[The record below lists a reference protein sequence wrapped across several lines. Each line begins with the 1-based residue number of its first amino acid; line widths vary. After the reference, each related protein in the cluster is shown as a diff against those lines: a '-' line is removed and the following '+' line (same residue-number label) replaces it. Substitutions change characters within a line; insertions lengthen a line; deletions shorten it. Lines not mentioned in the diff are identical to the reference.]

1 MAQYVETRE
10 NNGVNSIKIG
20 TVIRTIPSSVMGG
33 ISIMLFSMIAL
44 IGVNTI
50 KNEGV
55 KFDIKNIIVMIT
67 IIFIGLS
74 GLFLPKA
81 IGINITETVSISGLS
96 LSALVGVILNI
107 ILSKIFK

>member
-1 MAQYVETRE
+1 
-10 NNGVNSIKIG
+10 
-20 TVIRTIPSSVMGG
+20 
-33 ISIMLFSMIAL
+33 
-44 IGVNTI
+44 
-50 KNEGV
+50 
-55 KFDIKNIIVMIT
+55 MIT

-74 GLFLPKA
+74 GLFLPEA